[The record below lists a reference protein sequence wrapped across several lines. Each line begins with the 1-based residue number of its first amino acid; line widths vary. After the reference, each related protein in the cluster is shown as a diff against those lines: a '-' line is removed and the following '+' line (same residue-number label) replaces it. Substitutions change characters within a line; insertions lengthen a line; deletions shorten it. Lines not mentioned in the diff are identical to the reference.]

1 MNVASAPDICRAV
14 LESVT
19 RSGTDELVVLSIPGT
34 SYRLHL
40 RLTGRATTPVGKRI
54 TGTIRGKA
62 MRIHAATAG
71 GQFIEPVDGH
81 PRIVQGVVVTVDTA
95 ANRLLIDMAV
105 PAWIVVAEGQLA
117 SDFGVGQTVNMY
129 VESGMTFTP
138 A

>member
-19 RSGTDELVVLSIPGT
+19 PSGTDELIVLSIPST
-34 SYRLHL
+34 AYRLHFKL
-40 RLTGRATTPVGKRI
+40 AGRVTTVVGKRI

-62 MRIHAATAG
+62 MRIHPASAG

-81 PRIVQGVVVTVDTA
+81 PRIVQGVVVTVDAA

-117 SDFGVGQTVNMY
+117 SDFVVGQTVNMY